1 MLSPPLPDVKTKTFA
16 IVPVLL
22 SIPVSTNGFYR
33 SAARARPSPDFAR
46 LPMKYPELP
55 RAESESVVVTDAA
68 RTRARAVSLQF

>member
-1 MLSPPLPDVKTKTFA
+1 
-16 IVPVLL
+16 
-22 SIPVSTNGFYR
+22 
-33 SAARARPSPDFAR
+33 